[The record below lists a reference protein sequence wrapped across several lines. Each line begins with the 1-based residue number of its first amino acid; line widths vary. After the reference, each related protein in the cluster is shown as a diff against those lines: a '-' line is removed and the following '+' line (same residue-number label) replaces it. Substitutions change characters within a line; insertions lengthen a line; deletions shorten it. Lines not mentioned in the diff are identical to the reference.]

1 MKAQEQPALSEPKK
15 VRPIHGRSAH
25 MLYRPDYPELVRDL
39 LDIGRRSLVDA
50 WKSEFKISQ
59 SMRFFIRVLGMSH
72 FLRLLRF

>member
-1 MKAQEQPALSEPKK
+1 MKAQEAACVERPKN
-15 VRPIHGRSAH
+15 VGIHGRSAH
-25 MLYRPDYPELVRDL
+25 MLYQPDYPELVRDL